1 VDALS
6 KRRDQKRRDQDEKD
20 RRKVIDERREED
32 SCVLATGFVSA
43 RCLAEKIDRREQF
56 HGERRVLMGL

>member
-32 SCVLATGFVSA
+32 SCVLATGFV
-43 RCLAEKIDRREQF
+43 
-56 HGERRVLMGL
+56 